1 MRYLT
6 SFFLFF
12 ILSCGAAGARG
23 EFPEQCYTI
32 ERCYELARENYPLV
46 KQYDLIGIT
55 EQFTLRNAW
64 SHYFPQISISGR
76 ATYQTDVISFPF
88 TLPDQELPVFS
99 RDQYRAMAELSQLL
113 WDGGEI
119 AANRR
124 DIKAKADIE
133 RAEYEVNMYS
143 LRDRVNGL
151 FFGIL
156 LIREQISQV
165 DILLETFQNNQDRIR
180 SCLEN
185 GVANQTD
192 LDLIEVELISNRQQ
206 RVKLESL
213 MEAYLKM
220 LSLMLGVRIRDS
232 GSLIKPVPDALNDS
246 GKMLSLI
253 NSDILRPEL
262 KVFDA
267 RQKQVETQWDW
278 WMAGGMP
285 KIKLF
290 VKGAYGRPTMNLLSD
305 RFGTFAY
312 GGITFQWNI
321 SELYYLSQGKHVIS
335 SSKTQIEN
343 GRQTFLFNTNLQS
356 EQQVAEIQRYLKIMN
371 DDDMVISLREKV
383 RKATEVGVINGTK
396 STSDLIT
403 EVNREQIAR
412 QEKIVHEMEL
422 IKAIYELKT
431 IRNS

>member
-1 MRYLT
+1 MRCIISVLL
-6 SFFLFF
+6 FLSV
-12 ILSCGAAGARG
+12 LSDGVVGSEMSAER
-23 EFPEQCYTI
+23 CYTI

-46 KQYDLIGIT
+46 RQYDLIGVT
-55 EQFTLRNAW
+55 EQFTLKNAYT
-64 SHYFPQISISGR
+64 HYFPQVSISGK
-76 ATYQTDVISFPF
+76 ATYQTDVISYPF
-88 TLPDQELPVFS
+88 TLPDQDLPILS
-99 RDQYRAMAELSQLL
+99 RDQYQAMVELSQML

-124 DIKAKADIE
+124 DIRAKSDIE

-143 LRDRVNGL
+143 LRERVNGL
-151 FFGIL
+151 FFGVL

-165 DILLETFQNNQDRIR
+165 NIVLETYLNNQEKIK

-192 LDLIEVELISNRQQ
+192 LDMIEVELISNRQQ
-206 RVKLESL
+206 KVKLETL
-213 MEAYLKM
+213 MDAYLKM
-220 LSLMLGVRIRDS
+220 LSLMLGVQIQDS
-232 GSLIKPVPDALNDS
+232 DELVKPVPDALNDS
-246 GKMLSLI
+246 EKMFALL
-253 NSDILRPEL
+253 NADIMRPEL
-262 KVFDA
+262 KVFEA
-267 RQKQVETQWDW
+267 REKQIETQWDY
-278 WMAGGMP
+278 WMASGMP
-285 KIKLF
+285 KVKLF
-290 VKGAYGRPTMNLLSD
+290 IKGAYGRPTMNILSD
-305 RFGTFAY
+305 KFGPFAY

-321 SELYYLSQGKHVIS
+321 SELYYLSLGKHVIS
-335 SSKTQIEN
+335 SSKTQIDN

-356 EQQVAEIQRYLKIMN
+356 EQQAAEIQRYLKIMS

-403 EVNREQIAR
+403 EVNKEQIAR

-431 IRNS
+431 IKNN